1 MMERA
6 ETMHRIPRSASELD
20 GREETYMSLL
30 GKLLAA
36 IIATLWGTSLVL
48 AATIGVSPGTDAGLV
63 VLGTGLVLI
72 LLSMDQISRVMRKLG

>member
-6 ETMHRIPRSASELD
+6 EPMHRIVRSASELD

-48 AATIGVSPGTDAGLV
+48 AATIGVRPGTDIGLL
-63 VLGTGLVLI
+63 VLGTGIVLI
-72 LLSMDQISRVMRKLG
+72 LLSMDQIWRVMRKLD

>member
-48 AATIGVSPGTDAGLV
+48 AATIGVRPGTDAGLL
-63 VLGTGLVLI
+63 VLGIGLVLI
-72 LLSMDQISRVMRKLG
+72 LLSMDQIWRVMRKLG

>member
-1 MMERA
+1 MMQRA
-6 ETMHRIPRSASELD
+6 EPMHRIVRSASELD

-48 AATIGVSPGTDAGLV
+48 AATIGVRPGTDIGLLA
-63 VLGTGLVLI
+63 LGTGIVLI
-72 LLSMDQISRVMRKLG
+72 LLSMDQIWRVMRKLD